1 MLINETQES
10 RLESL
15 EKIQQMLVD
24 FMFGKIS
31 KKDLRKEIIKVDNKY
46 ADDENEKIYV
56 FFENLKYKFFNVLYQ
71 SEYQNKALLYAFT
84 DNKVMEKLI
93 FSNFEEASPFPE
105 NEKFYLNMEEKKIY
119 LNEVKD
125 YISELEESYPV
136 WINFTGIYLDCCF
149 DYLGLKKNTL
159 ARKYG
164 TIKKHKKEDKDE

>member
-1 MLINETQES
+1 
-10 RLESL
+10 
-15 EKIQQMLVD
+15 MLVD

-31 KKDLRKEIIKVDNKY
+31 KKDLRKEIIKADNKY
-46 ADDENEKIYV
+46 DDDENEKIYI

-71 SEYQNKALLYAFT
+71 SEYQKKALLYAFT
-84 DNKVMEKLI
+84 DNEVMEKLI

-125 YISELEESYPV
+125 YISELEEKYPV
-136 WINFTGIYLDCCF
+136 WINFTGIYLDCCY
-149 DYLGLKKNTL
+149 DYLGLKNPTL
-159 ARKYG
+159 KRKYG